1 MEIRMLPP
9 FRIASF
15 ALALLFLPATG
26 KPHYDLMSNH
36 THLNPNLPAQ
46 LYPVSAV
53 RLLPGPF
60 ADAVRANR
68 EYVLAHDADKLLA
81 PFRREA
87 GLTPKKDSYGN
98 WENIGLDGH
107 TAGHYLSA
115 LSSLIA
121 TGQDTADGE
130 LKRRL
135 EYMVSELA
143 ECQVAAKDGYVG
155 GVPGSKALWAE
166 IAAGKVEVINRK
178 WVPWY
183 NIHKTYAGLRDAYL
197 LTGNQQA
204 KTVLVG
210 MTDWAANLA
219 SKLSDDQLQRML
231 AQEHGGIN
239 ESFADVYAITGD
251 KKYLAL
257 AQRFNHLALLRPLK
271 ERQDRLTGLHANT
284 QIPKVIGFSRIAQ
297 LQGSAE
303 DENASRFFWDTVTKT
318 RSVAFGG
325 NSVSEH
331 FNDPKDFSGLVQHR
345 EGPETCNS
353 YNMLR
358 LTEGLFAGEP
368 DAKYVEFY
376 ERTLFNHIL
385 GSINVQKPGYVY
397 FTPLRPGH
405 YRTYSQPGEGF
416 WCCVGTGMENP
427 GRYGQFV
434 YAKSND
440 GIYVNLFLASELT
453 DAERGLKLRQET
465 TFPDESKTRLR
476 LSLKEAQS
484 FTLHLRHPNW
494 VAAGKFEV
502 KVNGKKVAVSS
513 APASYAAITRKWE
526 DGDQIEIGLPM
537 QTTAER
543 LPDNSDWVSILH
555 GPIVLAAKTSS
566 ADQVGLFA
574 GPGRGDHIA
583 QGPLVPMDSLP
594 SLLSTPET
602 LPKQVV
608 PDPSAGPLHFKLVAP
623 LSSPELKE
631 IKLMPF
637 FRLQESRYQLIWDL
651 TTKEKLAARRA
662 EQAALERARIERDRA
677 TIDRVAVGEQQ
688 PEVDHE
694 MTGEGLETGFHNG
707 RRWRH
712 GTVIQF
718 TLNLRGTTTADL
730 EVTYSGDDANRTFDI
745 LVNDQL
751 LTTQTLRGEKRGDFI
766 DVKYALTPEM
776 LTKAKD
782 GKLIVRFVGKNS
794 LAGGLYD
801 LRLLRKTGGEE

>member
-1 MEIRMLPP
+1 MLSPN
-9 FRIASF
+9 RSVSF
-15 ALALLFLPATG
+15 ALVLMFCPAIGNT
-26 KPHYDLMSNH
+26 DSALMSNPP
-36 THLNPNLPAQ
+36 TVAPNLPAQ
-46 LYPVSAV
+46 LYPVTAV

-68 EYVLAHDADKLLA
+68 EYVLALDADKLLA

-87 GLTPKKDSYGN
+87 GLKPRKDSYGN

-115 LSSLIA
+115 LASLIA
-121 TGQDTADGE
+121 TGQDTPDGE

-135 EYMVSELA
+135 KYMVSELA
-143 ECQVAAKDGYVG
+143 ECQTAAGDGYVG

-166 IAAGKVEVINRK
+166 IGKGNVDAINRK

-183 NIHKTYAGLRDAYL
+183 NIHKTYAGLRDAFL
-197 LTGNQQA
+197 LTGNEQA

-210 MTDWAANLA
+210 MTDWALSLA
-219 SKLSDDQLQRML
+219 AKLSDDQLQRML

-257 AQRFNHLALLRPLK
+257 AQRFNHLALLKPLR
-271 ERQDRLTGLHANT
+271 EHQDRLTGLHANT

-297 LQGSAE
+297 LQGSDE
-303 DENASRFFWDTVTKT
+303 DENASRFFWDTVTKS

-331 FNDPKDFSGLVQHR
+331 FNDPKDFNGLVQHR
-345 EGPETCNS
+345 EGPETCNT

-358 LTEGLFAGEP
+358 LTESLFAAAPE
-368 DAKYVEFY
+368 AKYVDFY
-376 ERTLFNHIL
+376 ERALFNHIL
-385 GSINVQKPGYVY
+385 GSINVQHPGYVY

-405 YRTYSQPGEGF
+405 YRVYSQPGEGF

-434 YAKSND
+434 YAKSQE
-440 GIYVNLFLASELT
+440 GVYVNLFLASELT
-453 DAERGLKLRQET
+453 DASRGLTLRQET
-465 TFPDESKTRLR
+465 KFPDEGRTRLR
-476 LSLKEAQS
+476 LSLKDSQS
-484 FTLHLRHPNW
+484 FTLFLRHPSW
-494 VAAGKFEV
+494 VDAGKFEV
-502 KVNGKKVAVSS
+502 KVNGQKVSTES
-513 APASYAAITRKWE
+513 APTSYAAIKRQWK
-526 DGDQIEIGLPM
+526 DGDQIEVSLPM
-537 QTTAER
+537 QTTVEK

-555 GPIVLAAKTSS
+555 GPIVLASTTTT
-566 ADQVGLFA
+566 ADQPGLFA

-583 QGPLVPMDSLP
+583 QGPLVPIDSMP
-594 SLLSTPET
+594 SLLSTPEQ
-602 LPKQVV
+602 LPKQIV
-608 PDPSAGPLHFKLVAP
+608 PDQSAGPLHFKLTAP
-623 LSSPELKE
+623 VSTSEQKE

-637 FRLQESRYQLIWDL
+637 FRLQESRYQLVWDL
-651 TTKEKLAARRA
+651 TSKEKLAAKKA
-662 EQAALERARIERDRA
+662 EQAALEKAKIERDRA

-712 GTVIQF
+712 GRVIQY
-718 TLNLRGTTTADL
+718 TLNLRGAKNAEL

-745 LVNDQL
+745 FVNDQL
-751 LTTQTLRGEKRGDFI
+751 LTTQTLRGDKRGGFI
-766 DVKYALTPEM
+766 DVKYPLTTEM
-776 LTKAKD
+776 LENAKE
-782 GKLIVRFVGKNS
+782 GKLVIRFVGRNT

-801 LRLLRKTGGEE
+801 LRLLRKTGGTE